1 MKDKLITQEEVQ
13 RAVPA
18 LRGKL
23 GGMVTRWAMA
33 LCGLNKANALY
44 DKCKQYEGVEFCEK
58 VLGEIGVNLVVE
70 NGEVVDRFADGN
82 FVTVSNHPYGH
93 IDGISLIGAVA
104 ARRPDFKVMANF
116 ILGLIDT
123 MSDHFIVV
131 NPFRKGKIDAG
142 ALESVK
148 ASMAHIEA
156 GHPFGFF
163 PAGRVSRPKLH
174 RNLRFTVRDY
184 EWKPSTVR
192 MIKKTGVPVI
202 PIYFSGQNSWFYNFL
217 GLISWK
223 MRTLRL
229 AHELFN
235 KRGKTVYMRFGEPVM
250 PEELAAVTDTKA
262 VGEMLKERV
271 YALAGSGDL
280 D

>member
-1 MKDKLITQEEVQ
+1 MKDKLITRELIQ

-18 LRGKL
+18 LRGKA
-23 GGMVTRWAMA
+23 GGVVTGWAMA
-33 LCGLNKANALY
+33 LCGLNKANRLY
-44 DKCKQYEGVEFCEK
+44 DSCKQYEGVEFCER
-58 VLGEIGVNLVVE
+58 VLEAIGVNIVVE
-70 NGEVVDRFADGN
+70 NAEVLDRFADGN

-93 IDGISLIGAVA
+93 IDGISLIGKVA
-104 ARRPDFKVMANF
+104 AKRPDFKVMANF

-174 RNLRFTVRDY
+174 WNLRFTIGDY
-184 EWKPSTVR
+184 EWKQSTVR
-192 MIKKTGVPVI
+192 MIKKAGVPVV
-202 PIYFSGQNSWFYNFL
+202 PVYFSGQNSWVYNFL

-223 MRTLRL
+223 LRTLRL

-235 KRGKTVYMRFGEPVM
+235 KRGKTIHMRFGEPVT
-250 PEELAAVTDTKA
+250 PEEMDAVQNPKKL
-262 VGEMLKERV
+262 GEFLKGKV
-271 YALAGSGDL
+271 YALARPGD
-280 D
+280 DK